1 MRKLS
6 KILIILGLLFTG
18 NKSYG
23 MVPVIMFPVTADTP
37 TSPIHEVTYSCGGQ
51 IYTYA
56 NYENYK
62 RCLENEKVKAERERK
77 QKILDE
83 RKEAL
88 SQYED
93 FFEKVGVK
101 LNIHTT
107 EKQYNNWLN
116 KLKEKEERVELKRKK
131 KIFEEREEALSQYED
146 FFEKIGVNL
155 EIDTSEEEYDQWLNK
170 LKIEEADYIE
180 RQEDKQ
186 KLEELE
192 KRIRELESQK
202 LEEKKIV
209 PVPEKITQ
217 PIKKEAFKPK
227 TVGNNPMKE
236 TIIPAEK
243 PPKEIKEEKTLETEN
258 TIETQ
263 TIINNEPNLNFFK
276 KIIKWFK
283 SLSYQRLD

>member
-23 MVPVIMFPVTADTP
+23 MVLVPVTADTP

-107 EKQYNNWLN
+107 EKQYNN
-116 KLKEKEERVELKRKK
+116 
-131 KIFEEREEALSQYED
+131 
-146 FFEKIGVNL
+146 
-155 EIDTSEEEYDQWLNK
+155 
-170 LKIEEADYIE
+170 
-180 RQEDKQ
+180 
-186 KLEELE
+186 
-192 KRIRELESQK
+192 
-202 LEEKKIV
+202 
-209 PVPEKITQ
+209 
-217 PIKKEAFKPK
+217 
-227 TVGNNPMKE
+227 
-236 TIIPAEK
+236 
-243 PPKEIKEEKTLETEN
+243 
-258 TIETQ
+258 
-263 TIINNEPNLNFFK
+263 
-276 KIIKWFK
+276 
-283 SLSYQRLD
+283 